1 MLDFPESPMS
11 ELDES
16 AVMLHETFLSYVNA
30 GFTRE
35 ESIKIIISLMV
46 KELDMRNKNNE

>member
-16 AVMLHETFLSYVNA
+16 AVMLHETFMSYVNA
-30 GFTRE
+30 GFSRE
-35 ESIKIIISLMV
+35 ESIKIITALMV
-46 KELDMRNKNNE
+46 KELDIRNQSNE